1 MTLELRDL
9 VIVSNIA
16 TYGSIHAAATELC
29 LSQPALTKRLKVIE
43 EKIGLTLFHRLPR
56 GVRLTPSG
64 ETFVA
69 RSKELLVHA
78 RDFETILKRHQ
89 EGQDQTLR
97 VGVKPG
103 VHDIFFRKSMIA
115 FSQDYPNVNLAIDM
129 NSSPTLCASIRAGQ
143 LDVAIVA
150 LNYEDEAGN
159 DPALHP
165 SLNFQ
170 PLFELPLEVVM
181 RNDHPILN
189 QLKDDPT
196 QILRFPLACPAA
208 PPAMIRNMKSKAKS
222 INVDFNGPNI
232 LFDDYEFILSL
243 VARSNYWT
251 AIFEA
256 NNDELKKK
264 DMFRYFSIPDI
275 LPPMTIG
282 VVTRSTWVTSPSAEN
297 LINYV
302 KKYGENSD

>member
-1 MTLELRDL
+1 MALELRDL

-16 TYGSIHAAATELC
+16 TYGSIHAAAAELC

-43 EKIGLTLFHRLPR
+43 EKIGLKLFHRLPR

-78 RDFETILKRHQ
+78 RDFETVIKRHQ
-89 EGQDQTLR
+89 QGQDQTLR

-103 VHDIFFRKSMIA
+103 LHDIFFRKSMIA
-115 FSQDYPNVNLAIDM
+115 FSQDYPNVNLEIEM
-129 NSSPTLCASIRAGQ
+129 NSSPTLCSSIRAGQ

-150 LNYEDEAGN
+150 LNYKDEAGN

-165 SLNFQ
+165 SLKFQ
-170 PLFELPLEVVM
+170 PLFELPLEVVV
-181 RNDHPILN
+181 RNDHPIFDQHKN
-189 QLKDDPT
+189 APE
-196 QILRFPLACPAA
+196 QILQFPLACPMP
-208 PPAMIRNMKSKAKS
+208 PPAMISNMKSKAKS
-222 INVDFNGPNI
+222 IGVTFNGPNI

-243 VARSNYWT
+243 IARSNYWT

-264 DMFRYFSIPDI
+264 DRFRYLFLPEI

-302 KKYGENSD
+302 KRYKEK

>member
-1 MTLELRDL
+1 MAIELRDL
-9 VIVSNIA
+9 MIVRNIA
-16 TYGSIHAAATELC
+16 TYGSIHAAAAELC

-78 RDFETILKRHQ
+78 RDFETVIKRHQ
-89 EGQDQTLR
+89 QGQDQTIR

-129 NSSPTLCASIRAGQ
+129 NSSPTLCSSIRAGH

-150 LNYEDEAGN
+150 LDYEDEAGN

-170 PLFELPLEVVM
+170 PLFELPLEVVV
-181 RNDHPILN
+181 RNNHPILD
-189 QLKDDPT
+189 QLEDDPE
-196 QILRFPLACPAA
+196 QILRFPLACPVP
-208 PPAMIRNMKSKAKS
+208 PPAMVRKMKSKAKS
-222 INVDFNGPNI
+222 MGLDFIGPNI

-243 VARSNYWT
+243 VASSNYWT
-251 AIFEA
+251 GIFEA

-264 DMFRYFSIPDI
+264 DRFRYFFLPEI

-302 KKYGENSD
+302 KRYGEK